1 MNSAVIEIQDERSGT
16 ALDESKLNHFVQK
29 ILGEMGAA
37 TSAALVIMGDKLGLY
52 RALAGSEGLTPWEL
66 SEQTSTNER
75 YVREWLSAQAAADYV
90 SYSPETGRF
99 YLRPEQAEV
108 FANPE
113 SPAALA
119 GGFYSVGA
127 LFVDE
132 PKVSEAFRTG
142 QGVPWGEHSDCL
154 FCGTEKFFRPGYA
167 AHLTNEWIP
176 ALPGVREKLEAGARV
191 ADVGCG
197 HGASTIIMAKAF
209 PNSTFFGFDVHE
221 PSIVRARQLAGEE
234 GLSNVSFAAV
244 PGKSIPDGDYDLI
257 AFFDCV
263 HDMGDPVGALKQARR
278 KLKEDGC
285 LLIVEPFAHD
295 DLEDNFNPV
304 GRLYFGFSTMVCT
317 PASLSQEVGLG
328 LGAQAGP
335 KRLRQ
340 VIHAGGF
347 SQVRVAMETPFNL
360 IIEARP

>member
-1 MNSAVIEIQDERSGT
+1 MENALIDTTENRTAAV
-16 ALDESKLNHFVQK
+16 DESALNQFVGRV
-29 ILGEMGAA
+29 LSDMGAA
-37 TSAALVIMGDKLGLY
+37 TSAVLVIMGDKLGLY
-52 RALAGSEGLTPWEL
+52 RALAGSDGLNSEEL
-66 SEQTSTNER
+66 AQRTGTRER
-75 YVREWLSAQAAADYV
+75 YVREWLSAQGAAGYI
-90 SYSPETGRF
+90 SYDKESGRF
-99 YLRPEQAEV
+99 SMTPEQVEV
-108 FANPE
+108 FANPD
-113 SPAALA
+113 SPAAMA

-132 PKVSEAFRTG
+132 PKVSAAFQSG
-142 QGVPWGEHSDCL
+142 KGVAWSDHSDCL

-176 ALPGVREKLEAGARV
+176 SLTGVEAKLKKGARV

-209 PNSTFFGFDVHE
+209 PKSTFAGFDVHP
-221 PSIVRARQLAGEE
+221 PSIARAREWAAEEQLG
-234 GLSNVSFAAV
+234 NISFEAV
-244 PGKSIPDGDYDLI
+244 PGKSIPGEDYDLI
-257 AFFDCV
+257 AFFDCL

-278 KLKEDGC
+278 KLAEDGTV
-285 LLIVEPFAHD
+285 LIVEPLAKD
-295 DLEDNFNPV
+295 ELQENFNPV

-335 KRLRQ
+335 KRLRE
-340 VIHAGGF
+340 VIQAGGF
-347 SQVRVAMETPFNL
+347 SRVRVAMETPFNL